1 MTRALLGFRLA
12 CAGPLVLLALGV
24 GGHDRTLAAQTP
36 KDQDKSQVFRAGVEV
51 VSLNVTVVN
60 TQNRY
65 VTDLTEGDFSVFEDG
80 AKQDLTFFN
89 RTNLPIAMS
98 LLLDTSASME

>member
-12 CAGPLVLLALGV
+12 CAGPLALLALGV
-24 GGHDRTLAAQTP
+24 GGHGGTLAAQAP
-36 KDQDKSQVFRAGVEV
+36 ASQDKSQVFRAGVEV

-80 AKQDLTFFN
+80 AKQEDRKSTRLN
-89 RTNLPIAMS
+89 SSHLKLSRMPS
-98 LLLDTSASME
+98 SA